1 MQDSRRRQHCCYC
14 QIGLITAGNHDRVKV
29 ISNRTKGWV
38 SMQLLGRTPL
48 PMGSVLICSQKE
60 QYRILSLLGCG
71 GSGLV
76 YRACRV
82 SKQGTEGAVFAVKE
96 CFPAP
101 ALAFDGS
108 QIQFSRN
115 SAGQILPSEEYGN
128 TELKTHAQAYLQ
140 RVAAQL
146 KSENQTLIDLTA
158 QGNAHLLRP
167 VGELS
172 VSRIQSP
179 EGIQS
184 KTKNIYF
191 AMENLEG
198 QGFALSQVVERCG
211 ILSHGRNGT
220 IRQVPVG
227 KSASIL
233 SQVLIALSQ
242 IHQGGYLF
250 GDLQEGNLFLKQD
263 GVLE

>member
-1 MQDSRRRQHCCYC
+1 
-14 QIGLITAGNHDRVKV
+14 
-29 ISNRTKGWV
+29 
-38 SMQLLGRTPL
+38 MQLLGRTPL

-158 QGNAHLLRP
+158 KGMPICFVLLGNSASAGYRARKESKARRKTFTLP
-167 VGELS
+167 W
-172 VSRIQSP
+172 RIWRDRVLPSHRWSNAAESSP
-179 EGIQS
+179 MGGMVPS
-184 KTKNIYF
+184 GKSLW
-191 AMENLEG
+191 ENL
-198 QGFALSQVVERCG
+198 L
-211 ILSHGRNGT
+211 
-220 IRQVPVG
+220 
-227 KSASIL
+227 
-233 SQVLIALSQ
+233 
-242 IHQGGYLF
+242 LF
-250 GDLQEGNLFLKQD
+250 SPRY
-263 GVLE
+263 